1 MSMSQLKNSPL
12 GSIRS
17 WHVDTEDR
25 LRFHSVRIR
34 YPEGLEEMISMFRIC
49 ATARLFIDHML
60 PDLDAGIFLDTDIL
74 LMDDIKV
81 RQFQWRNE
89 VNWVIIIDRD

>member
-1 MSMSQLKNSPL
+1 MSQLRKSPP

-34 YPEGLEEMISMFRIC
+34 YPEGLEEMISMFRIS
-49 ATARLFIDHML
+49 AANDPSVSNLVFTITEKAPTRAFSWSKAPKSAFTLK
-60 PDLDAGIFLDTDIL
+60 TL
-74 LMDDIKV
+74 LKHYAKWALNPLTV
-81 RQFQWRNE
+81 
-89 VNWVIIIDRD
+89 

>member
-1 MSMSQLKNSPL
+1 MSQLRKSPP

-34 YPEGLEEMISMFRIC
+34 YPEGLEEMISMFRIS
-49 ATARLFIDHML
+49 AANDPSISQSILSITEKPLL
-60 PDLDAGIFLDTDIL
+60 GPDYI
-74 LMDDIKV
+74 
-81 RQFQWRNE
+81 
-89 VNWVIIIDRD
+89 